1 MFSVAPRA
9 AIIAACSLTLSL
21 AAAPALAGTVTLQ
34 SMQFSAG
41 KPVPH
46 LHYEGEVIEGDL
58 ERIAAA
64 VSQYV
69 DCDPKTLPDTGG
81 NCAVIT
87 MTSEGGNYVEGLR
100 IAHFLRENAIAT
112 WVKTGSYCY
121 SACAFAFLGGSGHS
135 SWHATGDYIDRTTG
149 VQTIYQMIGL
159 ADMVRERGGEPLEPA
174 EYKQRYLDGL
184 WERIKDR
191 VAGLREGRIP
201 RRDLMVPGAEEV
213 LAGLA
218 ARGVRCYLASG
229 TDVEFVRDE
238 CAALGLAGY
247 FWQIHGAIADYRSYS
262 KAQVIRQILSEYD
275 VQGHQ
280 LVTFG
285 DGFVEIEETVGA
297 GGIAVGVASDEAGR
311 SGAVDAWKRR
321 RLIEAGAH
329 VIVPDFQDANALL
342 AYLFAED

>member
-1 MFSVAPRA
+1 LTARTSTLEIVRPDVTRG
-9 AIIAACSLTLSL
+9 AIRHALFDFDGTLSL
-21 AAAPALAGTVTLQ
+21 IREGWQQVMAPLMVAVLAETPAAEPPERLQ
-34 SMQFSAG
+34 
-41 KPVPH
+41 
-46 LHYEGEVIEGDL
+46 EVV
-58 ERIAAA
+58 R
-64 VSQYV
+64 
-69 DCDPKTLPDTGG
+69 
-81 NCAVIT
+81 
-87 MTSEGGNYVEGLR
+87 
-100 IAHFLRENAIAT
+100 
-112 WVKTGSYCY
+112 
-121 SACAFAFLGGSGHS
+121 
-135 SWHATGDYIDRTTG
+135 DYIDRTTG